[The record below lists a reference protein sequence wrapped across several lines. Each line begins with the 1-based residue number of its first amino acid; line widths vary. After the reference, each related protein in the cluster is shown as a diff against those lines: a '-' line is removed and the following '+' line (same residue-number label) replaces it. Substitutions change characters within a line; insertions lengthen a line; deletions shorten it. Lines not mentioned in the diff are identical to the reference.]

1 MRRTTLA
8 LVAIATLAVSA
19 CGGDD
24 AGTTAAPATAAPTTA
39 AVTTTVPRTTTTEVA
54 ITLPA
59 TSATPRATSIA
70 DAPAVLMADGGF
82 TAEQAR
88 CIVDA
93 LVASRGEA
101 AALDLAND
109 GRGIGAL
116 PADERTAVVDT
127 VTTCVP
133 KDQYATLIAS
143 TLLTDLADA
152 GITQEQ
158 ASCLGTGLADVL
170 AVDTLLGL
178 GGEGFTFGSIAP
190 ETQAKFITVFT
201 TCLPPEMLG
210 KLAKLA

>member
-8 LVAIATLAVSA
+8 LVALATFALSA
-19 CGGDD
+19 CGGGD
-24 AGTTAAPATAAPTTA
+24 AGTTAAPTTAAPTTA
-39 AVTTTVPRTTTTEVA
+39 APTTAPSTTTTEVA

-59 TSATPRATSIA
+59 TSAAPRAASIA

-101 AALDLAND
+101 GALDVAND
-109 GRGIGAL
+109 GRGIAAL
-116 PADERTAVVDT
+116 PAADRAAVVDT

-178 GGEGFTFGSIAP
+178 GGDGFNFGSIAP

>member
-1 MRRTTLA
+1 MRRTTFA
-8 LVAIATLAVSA
+8 LVVTATLALSA
-19 CGGDD
+19 CGGS
-24 AGTTAAPATAAPTTA
+24 GGSTTAAPTTA
-39 AVTTTVPRTTTTEVA
+39 APTTAAPTTVPRTTTTEVA
-54 ITLPA
+54 VTLPA
-59 TSATPRATSIA
+59 TTATPRAASIA

-82 TAEQAR
+82 TADQAR

-109 GRGIGAL
+109 GRGLAAL
-116 PADERTAVVDT
+116 PAADRTAVVDS

-178 GGEGFTFGSIAP
+178 GSGGFDFASIAP